1 MLRQAPAMRSVY
13 MAVTPDE
20 YELPLFVSD
29 SAVEMA
35 AWAGISRSSLLSM
48 LTPVQQKRKK
58 ERYKKSKRQ
67 IIRVQIEE
75 DEDDGEV

>member
-1 MLRQAPAMRSVY
+1 MKSVY
-13 MAVTPDE
+13 MAITPDE
-20 YELPLFVSD
+20 YELPLFVTD

-48 LTPVQQKRKK
+48 LTPFQQQRKK
-58 ERYKKSKRQ
+58 GWYKKAKRQ